1 MLKNIFWAIYVL
13 WTQKEMVV
21 KIIYI

>member
-13 WTQKEMVV
+13 LTQKEMVV